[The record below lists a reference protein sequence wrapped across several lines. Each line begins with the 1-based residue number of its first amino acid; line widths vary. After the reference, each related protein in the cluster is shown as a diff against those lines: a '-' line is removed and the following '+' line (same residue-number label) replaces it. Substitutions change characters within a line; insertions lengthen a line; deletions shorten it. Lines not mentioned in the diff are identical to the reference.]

1 MRKMEFMNNFEKAKG
16 SITLFVLIGLMFL
29 LIVVFLCFIGIKNKI
44 SEQERQ
50 IIKIQN
56 EYNSTEIN
64 QIYDETVNI
73 WKKQLILN
81 K

>member
-73 WKKQLILN
+73 
-81 K
+81 